1 MSEVLDLVIVGT
13 GPAGLAAAI
22 YAGVYKL
29 NFSVVGKDYG
39 LLAGA
44 HEIWNFPGIKAIPGV
59 ELVQHIR
66 QHAVEEFNAGIID
79 DEVVRV
85 KKANSNFAVE
95 TKNSGMLEAKTLII
109 ATGLMNRKL
118 GIGEERLIG
127 KGVSYCATCDAG
139 MFNEKTV
146 AVIGGNDSAAQAALL
161 LSEYASKVFIFYRQ
175 AALRCQPIYL
185 PKLAARKNIE
195 TIYNSNVVEVF
206 GKEMLEKVTLDV
218 EGARKEIKLDG
229 LFPEIGAVPQ
239 NVLLQEIGVKFDNA
253 GFIIVDSSQ
262 QTNVEGVFAAG
273 DITATH
279 SGFKQAVVAC
289 GEGAVAANSVYRLL
303 KEKE

>member
-1 MSEVLDLVIVGT
+1 MTEALDLVIVGS
-13 GPAGLAAAI
+13 GPAGLTAGI

-29 NFSVVGKDYG
+29 NFAVVGKDYG

-44 HEIWNFPGIKAIPGV
+44 HEIWNFPGIKAIPGI
-59 ELVQHIR
+59 ELVQRIR
-66 QHAVEEFNAGIID
+66 QHAVEGFNAKILD

-85 KKANSNFAVE
+85 KKTNGNFAVE
-95 TKNSGMLEAKTLII
+95 TKNSGKFEAKTLII

-118 GIGEERLIG
+118 GIGEDRLVG

-139 MFNEKTV
+139 VFKGKTV

-185 PKLAARKNIE
+185 PKIAARKNIE
-195 TIYNSNVVEVF
+195 IIYNSNIVEVF
-206 GKEMLEKVTLDV
+206 GSKKLEKITLDTN
-218 EGARKEIKLDG
+218 GAKREVKIDG

-239 NVLLQEIGVKFDNA
+239 AVLFKELGVKFDEA
-253 GFIIVDSSQ
+253 GFIIVDSNQKTSI
-262 QTNVEGVFAAG
+262 EGVYAAG
-273 DITATH
+273 DITANH
-279 SGFKQAVVAC
+279 PGFKQVVVAC
-289 GEGAVAANSVYRLL
+289 GEGAVAANSVFKLL
-303 KEKE
+303 KEKK